1 MSRPFQTFA
10 RNDGKVPRPTFIYIH
25 VTNAS
30 SAKTHKHF
38 LSLAVPGS
46 VSVVGR
52 TTMAVIKAHGSLL
65 STATQRV
72 LLCLY
77 EKEVEFQ
84 FVPVNMGAGEHKSEN
99 YLSLNPF
106 GQVPA
111 FEEGNLKLFES
122 RAITEYIAHE
132 YTDKGTQLLLPG
144 SNKSMAVL
152 SLWKEVE
159 AHQFDPASSK
169 LAWELFIKP
178 ILGMA
183 TDSAVVEEY
192 EPKLA
197 KVLDVYE
204 TRLSQSKY
212 LACDYFT
219 LADLHHLPNIQ
230 CLLGTPAKRLFDSR
244 PHVSAWVAD
253 IIARPAWCKVL
264 AMQKQ

>member
-1 MSRPFQTFA
+1 
-10 RNDGKVPRPTFIYIH
+10 
-25 VTNAS
+25 
-30 SAKTHKHF
+30 
-38 LSLAVPGS
+38 
-46 VSVVGR
+46 
-52 TTMAVIKAHGSLL
+52 MAVIKVHGSVL
-65 STATQRV
+65 STAAQRV

-77 EKEVEFQ
+77 EKEVHFQ

-111 FEEGNLKLFES
+111 FEEGDFKLFES
-122 RAITEYIAHE
+122 RAITGYIAHE

-152 SLWKEVE
+152 TMWKEVE
-159 AHQFDPASSK
+159 AYQFDPASSK
-169 LAWELFIKP
+169 LVWELYLKP
-178 ILGMA
+178 FFGTA
-183 TDSAVVEEY
+183 TDSAVVEEN
-192 EPKLA
+192 EAKLA

-204 TRLSQSKY
+204 SRLSQSKY

-230 CLLGTPAKRLFDSR
+230 YLLGTPVKRLFDSR

-253 IIARPAWCKVL
+253 IIARPAWSKVL

>member
-1 MSRPFQTFA
+1 
-10 RNDGKVPRPTFIYIH
+10 
-25 VTNAS
+25 
-30 SAKTHKHF
+30 
-38 LSLAVPGS
+38 
-46 VSVVGR
+46 
-52 TTMAVIKAHGSLL
+52 
-65 STATQRV
+65 
-72 LLCLY
+72 
-77 EKEVEFQ
+77 
-84 FVPVNMGAGEHKSEN
+84 
-99 YLSLNPF
+99 
-106 GQVPA
+106 
-111 FEEGNLKLFES
+111 
-122 RAITEYIAHE
+122 
-132 YTDKGTQLLLPG
+132 
-144 SNKSMAVL
+144 MAVL